1 MLVFKKE
8 EYLPT
13 GLKDELIYIKDEK
26 KLFFVVN
33 DNAKIGLMTDE
44 TEIDI
49 EIPPVIDDKNITTST
64 TFSSSNIYKIITKMV
79 NIKVTEAL
87 KKQNNEPSKVE
98 KIIEKEKPQNV
109 IRSII
114 NDKTINRLIRLN
126 NKEKIETSVGN
137 YFINGYIMS
146 KKRFDIKLINA
157 TKKGFER
164 ELTLNGQWLNDRSKW
179 IYLLNDT
186 IEISGSQNER
196 FLMIKDDD
204 NIISC
209 NIIAFMI

>member
-1 MLVFKKE
+1 MLVFEKE

-13 GLKDELIYIKDEK
+13 GLKDELIYIKDGK
-26 KLFFVVN
+26 KLFFVIN
-33 DNAKIGLMTDE
+33 DNTKIGLMTDE

-49 EIPPVIDDKNITTST
+49 EIPPVIDDKNISNNT
-64 TFSSSNIYKIITKMV
+64 TFSSANIYKIISNIIDVKLTTK
-79 NIKVTEAL
+79 L
-87 KKQNNEPSKVE
+87 KEQNNENRKVE

-126 NKEKIETSVGN
+126 NKEKIETSIGN

-179 IYLLNDT
+179 VYLLNDT

-209 NIIAFMI
+209 NVIAFMI

>member
-26 KLFFVVN
+26 KLFF
-33 DNAKIGLMTDE
+33 A
-44 TEIDI
+44 
-49 EIPPVIDDKNITTST
+49 VIDDKNITTST